1 MVEQGEL
8 QTKSRPTRQGAAEE
22 DGLLEESCPGQ
33 NGQPWSPAAVVS
45 H

>member
-8 QTKSRPTRQGAAEE
+8 QTKSRPTRPGAAEE
-22 DGLLEESCPGQ
+22 DDLLEESCPGQ